1 MVNMQSFS
9 NALRVENTRLNNSQA
24 SLRAGQMLT
33 GKVLELYPNQKASI
47 QLGGSQ
53 IVAQLETALSSKQD
67 YLFQVTS
74 VGDLIRLKKISE
86 APIQNRLLSDQIM
99 QQIGLPNNRALKAFM
114 QQVMNQNIPFN
125 FQEAQSIANLIEQFG
140 GSSSNRELMQMML
153 QKGFPLSES
162 VFKNLQSYQSSQL
175 GQQISQLQQ
184 ALQQP
189 GQSQVSMANLQQQ
202 LAIFGANN
210 RDAAMILRQFI
221 QTNQQALQN
230 TNQVSAQILQQMSS
244 GNGLASTQ
252 LQDTAQQIHQVLQ
265 QQLPLSS
272 NKMQTFQTFLNRFS
286 QVVQQEGA
294 TDSLKHIFQQNPLF
308 SKVMQVLSQQDKSQI
323 QQWLQQPKSSV
334 VQQQQTLSILQNVA
348 SQQLTQQNQNMLR
361 TLLLHMNQVDNDTLS
376 VRDEFLHVLKH
387 FVNTSGIQ
395 DETRIANTLN
405 SSNGSPANMVALMQS
420 IKSVL
425 PTAEQQ
431 TFQQWL
437 QQTQPSAAQNQQIT
451 DMLHRMNVQQ
461 LPQVEQNVVRN
472 LLTLLDTTDQPF
484 NKEQIMQAI
493 RQFFSQ
499 SDSSIQ
505 QLRDQDLS
513 LKQNLIQAN
522 QQTIDFAG
530 DRIQRLVQ
538 TITGMQINM
547 VQDDQTLL
555 QQNFQIPGERFGLA
569 HDIRMQFEGKQKN
582 ETGEIDPDYCRIL
595 FHLDLNNL
603 GETMMTLSI
612 QKRVIN
618 ITVYNDSQA
627 LKPLIDQFKPLLK
640 QKLDGLDYQLSSVSN
655 KLLSD
660 SEASSAGTHSSRE
673 TYPTAPT
680 EGIDF
685 RV

>member
-9 NALRVENTRLNNSQA
+9 NALRAENTRLNNAQS
-24 SLRAGQMLT
+24 SLRPGQMLT

-86 APIQNRLLSDQIM
+86 APIQNRMLSDQVM
-99 QQIGLPNNRALKAFM
+99 QQMGLSNNRALKAFM
-114 QQVMNQNIPFN
+114 QQVMNQNIPFRS
-125 FQEAQSIANLIEQFG
+125 QDIQAIANLIEQFG

-153 QKGFPLSES
+153 QKGLPLTDS
-162 VFKNLQSYQSSQL
+162 VFRNLQSYQSSQL

-184 ALQQP
+184 TLQQA

-202 LAIFGANN
+202 LAIFGSSN
-210 RDAAMILRQFI
+210 RDAAMMLRQFV

-230 TNQVSAQILQQMSS
+230 TNQVSTQILQQMSS
-244 GNGLASTQ
+244 ANGLASTQ
-252 LQDTAQQIHQVLQ
+252 LQNTAQQIDQVLQ

-294 TDSLKHIFQQNPLF
+294 TDSLKHIFQQHPLF
-308 SKVMQVLSQQDKSQI
+308 SKVMQVLPQQDKNQI
-323 QQWLQQPKSSV
+323 QQWLQQPQPSIA
-334 VQQQQTLSILQNVA
+334 QQQQSSSILQNLA
-348 SQQLTQQNQNMLR
+348 SQQLTQQDQNVLR
-361 TLLLHMNQVDNDTLS
+361 SFLLHMNQVDNDALS
-376 VRDEFLHVLKH
+376 VRDQFLHVLKH

-395 DETRIANTLN
+395 DEARIANTN
-405 SSNGSPANMVALMQS
+405 NTPANISTLMQS

-425 PTAEQQ
+425 PTMEQPI
-431 TFQQWL
+431 FQQWL
-437 QQTQPSAAQNQQIT
+437 QQTQPSAAQNQQIA
-451 DMLHRMNVQQ
+451 DMIQRINVQQ

-472 LLTLLDTTDQPF
+472 LLTFLDATDQPF
-484 NKEQIMQAI
+484 SKEQIMQAI

-499 SDSSIQ
+499 SDSSVQ

-513 LKQNLIQAN
+513 LKQNLLQAS
-522 QQTIDFAG
+522 QQTTDFAG

-538 TITGMQINM
+538 TLTGMQINM

-569 HDIRMQFEGKQKN
+569 QDIRMQFEGKQKN

-618 ITVYNDSQA
+618 ITVYNDS
-627 LKPLIDQFKPLLK
+627 LLIKPLIDQFKPMLK

-660 SEASSAGTHSSRE
+660 SEASSTGMNSSRQS
-673 TYPTAPT
+673 YPATPK